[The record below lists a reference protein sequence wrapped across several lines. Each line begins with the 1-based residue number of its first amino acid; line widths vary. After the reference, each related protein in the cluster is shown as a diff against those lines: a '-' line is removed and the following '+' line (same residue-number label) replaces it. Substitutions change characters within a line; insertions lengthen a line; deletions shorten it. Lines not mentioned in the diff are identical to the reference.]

1 MTLPKT
7 ASRFAQ
13 TIARI
18 NLGYDIDVM
27 VQVVAIDY
35 FNGGGLPAD
44 QALNVSLFLADAF
57 INMYPE
63 L

>member
-7 ASRFAQ
+7 ALRFAQ

-18 NLGYDIDVM
+18 NLGYDVDVM
-27 VQVVAIDY
+27 IQVVAIDY

-44 QALNVSLFLADAF
+44 QVLNVSLFLADAF
-57 INMYPE
+57 INKHPE